1 MKVSLGKNKN
11 GIKEHVGKMS
21 IHKMMF
27 MWMSGIYR
35 KIEVMKACI
44 WKKLGVAP
52 AKVETRNIVYEIVKL
67 HMTKISGR

>member
-44 WKKLGVAP
+44 WKKLGG
-52 AKVETRNIVYEIVKL
+52 
-67 HMTKISGR
+67 SSS